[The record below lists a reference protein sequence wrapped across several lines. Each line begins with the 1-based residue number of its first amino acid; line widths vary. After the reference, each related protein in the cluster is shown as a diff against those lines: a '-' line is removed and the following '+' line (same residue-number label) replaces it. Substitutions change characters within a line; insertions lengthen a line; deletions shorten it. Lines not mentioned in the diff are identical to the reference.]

1 MNFRELLTISEVS
14 TIRRW
19 LMGKIYMRLGE
30 VLKLLFEGVQ
40 TDKNLDI
47 FYGNYMGELDK
58 VN

>member
-1 MNFRELLTISEVS
+1 
-14 TIRRW
+14 
-19 LMGKIYMRLGE
+19 MGKIYMRLGE